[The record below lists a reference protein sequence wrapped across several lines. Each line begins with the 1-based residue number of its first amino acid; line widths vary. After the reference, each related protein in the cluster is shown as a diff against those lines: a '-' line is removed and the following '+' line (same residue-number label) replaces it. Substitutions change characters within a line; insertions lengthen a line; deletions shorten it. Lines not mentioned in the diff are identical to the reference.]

1 MTKLN
6 ATQIGYLRQAP
17 ASTANGCSANGP
29 RKAMWRKLAKAGFID
44 ETKDLFKR
52 NAIGDA
58 AVTEFDAALS
68 EPCRAVLNAIR
79 AGATKVSD
87 MKGVQTALAAGLA
100 VIGISSG
107 RFMLTHDSERL
118 ADPVGEEGYFEK
130 SGKLVKLVSVD
141 EKGVFHV
148 ERVDGDSAGKG
159 MAIPRESFFSKE
171 RWAAHVGE

>member
-17 ASTANGCSANGP
+17 ASTANGCAANGP
-29 RKAMWRKLAKAGFID
+29 RKAMWRKLAKVGFVD
-44 ETKDLFKR
+44 ETKDAFKR
-52 NAIGDA
+52 SAVGDA
-58 AVTEFDAALS
+58 AVTEFDAAIS

-79 AGATKVSD
+79 AGSKNVSD
-87 MKGVQTALAAGLA
+87 MKGVQTVLAAGLA
-100 VIGISSG
+100 VIGIGSG
-107 RFMLTHDSERL
+107 RFMLTRDGERL

-130 SGKLVKLVSVD
+130 SGKLVKLISVD
-141 EKGVFHV
+141 EKGFFHV

>member
-17 ASTANGCSANGP
+17 ASTANGCSGNGP
-29 RKAMWRKLAKAGFID
+29 RKAMWRKLAKVGLVD
-44 ETKDLFKR
+44 ETKGIFKR
-52 NAIGDA
+52 SAIGDA
-58 AVTEFDAALS
+58 AVTEFDEAIS

-79 AGATKVSD
+79 AGSTKVSD

-100 VIGISSG
+100 VIGIGSG
-107 RFMLTHDSERL
+107 RFTLTHDGERL
-118 ADPVGEEGYFEK
+118 ADPIGDEGYFEK
-130 SGKLVKLVSVD
+130 SGNLVKLVSVD
-141 EKGVFHV
+141 DKGVFHV

-171 RWAAHVGE
+171 RWADHVGE